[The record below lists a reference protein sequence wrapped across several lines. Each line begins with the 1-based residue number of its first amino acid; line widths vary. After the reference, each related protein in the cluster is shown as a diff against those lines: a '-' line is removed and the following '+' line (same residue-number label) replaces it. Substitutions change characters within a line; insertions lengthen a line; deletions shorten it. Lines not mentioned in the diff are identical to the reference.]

1 MSAICWIRLTK
12 RSRWFVERPRQDY
25 DSDTA
30 LRLALTHLIQVIGE
44 AARRVSS
51 EFRERYPE
59 IPWEAIAGMRSKIV
73 HDYMNVDEDIVW
85 DSVTQELQPL
95 IEELKKSRPIRE
107 HLKSSC
113 GRN

>member
-1 MSAICWIRLTK
+1 MPKDELVYVGHMLDKAHEALSLVRGKT
-12 RSRWFVERPRQDY
+12 RQDY
-25 DSDTA
+25 DRDST

-44 AARRVSS
+44 AARRVSPQ
-51 EFRERYPE
+51 FRDRHPQ

-95 IEELKKSRPIRE
+95 IEELRKIVPPESA
-107 HLKSSC
+107 
-113 GRN
+113 

>member
-1 MSAICWIRLTK
+1 MPKDELVYVGHMLDKAHEALLLVRGKT
-12 RSRWFVERPRQDY
+12 RQDY

-51 EFRERYPE
+51 QFRERHPE
-59 IPWEAIAGMRSKIV
+59 IAWEAIAGMRSKIV

-95 IEELKKSRPIRE
+95 IEELKKIAPPE
-107 HLKSSC
+107 SS
-113 GRN
+113 

>member
-1 MSAICWIRLTK
+1 MGKT
-12 RSRWFVERPRQDY
+12 RQDY

-51 EFRERYPE
+51 QFRERHPQ
-59 IPWEAIAGMRSKIV
+59 IPWDAIAGMRSKIV

-95 IEELKKSRPIRE
+95 IEELKKVVPPESI
-107 HLKSSC
+107 
-113 GRN
+113 

>member
-1 MSAICWIRLTK
+1 MPKDELVYVGHMLDKAHEALSLVHGKT
-12 RSRWFVERPRQDY
+12 RQDY
-25 DSDTA
+25 DSDSV

-44 AARRVSS
+44 ASRRVSPQ
-51 EFRERYPE
+51 FRDRYPQ

-95 IEELKKSRPIRE
+95 IEELRKIVPPE
-107 HLKSSC
+107 NL
-113 GRN
+113 

>member
-1 MSAICWIRLTK
+1 MQK
-12 RSRWFVERPRQDY
+12 DEFVYVGHMLDKAHEALSLVRGKTHQDY
-25 DSDTA
+25 DSDSI

-44 AARRVSS
+44 AARRVSPQ
-51 EFRERYPE
+51 FRDRHPQ

-95 IEELKKSRPIRE
+95 IEELKKIVPPES
-107 HLKSSC
+107 L
-113 GRN
+113 

>member
-1 MSAICWIRLTK
+1 MPKDELVYIGHMLDKAHEALSLVRGKI
-12 RSRWFVERPRQDY
+12 RQDY
-25 DSDTA
+25 DRDTA

-51 EFRERYPE
+51 QFRERHPE
-59 IPWEAIAGMRSKIV
+59 VPWDAIAGMRSKIV

-95 IEELKKSRPIRE
+95 IEELKKVLPSESI
-107 HLKSSC
+107 
-113 GRN
+113 